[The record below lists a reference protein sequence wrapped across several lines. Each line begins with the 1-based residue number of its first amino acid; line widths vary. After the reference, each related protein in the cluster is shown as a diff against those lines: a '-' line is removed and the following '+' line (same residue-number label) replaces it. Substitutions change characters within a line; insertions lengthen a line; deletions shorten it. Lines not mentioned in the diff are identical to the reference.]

1 MQQSEILLDNSTPD
15 SSQGKS
21 MEALIEKLHDEEDQ
35 NKKHEIYRKIEIAII
50 KGENLNSAGIN
61 YRMRNYFSKIT
72 EPNEFDKSLMKLMLA
87 SGWKVP
93 QDFRELDSLNIKEC
107 PNDFFLQDVE
117 IKIQDYKKTYE
128 TLPIKIEEYHQK
140 EFFNSLEIAFE
151 YLGYCTNSSDR
162 NEVEYNK
169 KNILRIDVNG
179 IKLGFS
185 AIGLYDF
192 LENIELKKSQ
202 EKISFAKFIE
212 KPCGPKKLNFIPD
225 FKSLKEKCIF
235 EKQLTTDENFAK
247 EVLERGMTVR
257 SSIELSRKGSLQNAR
272 SSIESSRRGSFQNFS
287 SVRNSFQESSSRRN
301 SFQESGPNLFKT
313 AQNEKKI
320 LRLEGD
326 KFVIK
331 DPDPTCFS
339 FLKTMFCNCF
349 GKKNQ
354 QQNSGQN
361 QDSRSSSDH
370 SLHPSTSFIS
380 SQNAS
385 AMLDQRGIVLD

>member
-1 MQQSEILLDNSTPD
+1 MQQSEILLDNSAPD
-15 SSQGKS
+15 SSQEKL
-21 MEALIEKLHDEEDQ
+21 MESLIEKLYDEEDR

-50 KGENLNSAGIN
+50 KSENLNSAGIN
-61 YRMRNYFSKIT
+61 YKMRNYFSKIT

-93 QDFRELDSLNIKEC
+93 QDFCELDSLNIKEC
-107 PNDFFLQDVE
+107 QNDFFLQDVE

-128 TLPIKIEEYHQK
+128 TLPIIIEERYQK
-140 EFFNSLEIAFE
+140 EFLESLKIAFE
-151 YLGYCTNSSDR
+151 YLSYCSDSLDR
-162 NEVEYNK
+162 NEAEYNK

-185 AIGLYDF
+185 AIGLNDF
-192 LENIELKKSQ
+192 LKNIELKKGPK
-202 EKISFAKFIE
+202 ELSFAKFIS
-212 KPCGPKKLNFIPD
+212 KLD
-225 FKSLKEKCIF
+225 DKKEKQGLEEDFMFLETRCLLDRQIM
-235 EKQLTTDENFAK
+235 TDPSFSK
-247 EVLERGMTVR
+247 EFIEQGVDVR
-257 SSIELSRKGSLQNAR
+257 SSVEL
-272 SSIESSRRGSFQNFS
+272 SRRGSSQNFS
-287 SVRNSFQESSSRRN
+287 SIRASFQESSSRRN
-301 SFQESGPNLFKT
+301 SFQITNNQG
-313 AQNEKKI
+313 KI
-320 LRLEGD
+320 LKLEGD

-361 QDSRSSSDH
+361 QDSRPSSDH

-380 SQNAS
+380 SANAS
-385 AMLDQRGIVLD
+385 LVFDQRGIILN

>member
-1 MQQSEILLDNSTPD
+1 MQQSEILLDNIVPNSNQKELLE
-15 SSQGKS
+15 SLII
-21 MEALIEKLHDEEDQ
+21 ALSCEENH
-35 NKKHEIYRKIEIAII
+35 NKKPEIYREIEMAII
-50 KGENLNSAGIN
+50 KGENLNSAKTHQA
-61 YRMRNYFSKIT
+61 MTNYFAEIVNPK
-72 EPNEFDKSLMKLMLA
+72 NFDKNLMKLMLS

-93 QDFRELDSLNIKEC
+93 QNFPELDSLNIKEYK
-107 PNDFFLQDVE
+107 NDFFLQDVE

-128 TLPIKIEEYHQK
+128 TSPIMIEERHQK

-151 YLGYCTNSSDR
+151 YLDYCSIPFNQ

-169 KNILRIDVNG
+169 KNMLRIDVNG
-179 IKLGFS
+179 VKLGFS
-185 AIGLYDF
+185 AIGLYNF
-192 LENIELKKSQ
+192 LENIELQKNQ
-202 EKISFAKFIE
+202 EKVSFEKFIE
-212 KPCGPKKLNFIPD
+212 KPRGPKKWNFNPD
-225 FKSLKEKCIF
+225 FNALKEKCIF
-235 EKQLTTDENFAK
+235 EKQLTTNLNFAK
-247 EVLERGMTVR
+247 EVLERGIAVR
-257 SSIELSRKGSLQNAR
+257 SSAELSRRGSLQNAR
-272 SSIESSRRGSFQNFS
+272 SSHESSRRGSLQNFS
-287 SVRNSFQESSSRRN
+287 SMRSSFQESSSRRN
-301 SFQESGPNLFKT
+301 SFQEYLPKIAS
-313 AQNEKKI
+313 NEEKI

-370 SLHPSTSFIS
+370 SLHPSNSFIS
-380 SQNAS
+380 SPNAS

>member
-1 MQQSEILLDNSTPD
+1 M
-15 SSQGKS
+15 
-21 MEALIEKLHDEEDQ
+21 
-35 NKKHEIYRKIEIAII
+35 AII
-50 KGENLNSAGIN
+50 KGENLNSAKTHQA
-61 YRMRNYFSKIT
+61 MTNYFAEIVNPK
-72 EPNEFDKSLMKLMLA
+72 NFDKKLIKLMLT

-93 QDFRELDSLNIKEC
+93 QDFRELDSLNIKEDK
-107 PNDFFLQDVE
+107 NDFFLQDVE

-128 TLPIKIEEYHQK
+128 TSPITIEERYQK
-140 EFFNSLEIAFE
+140 EFFKSLEIAFE

-169 KNILRIDVNG
+169 KNMLRIDVNG
-179 IKLGFS
+179 VKLGFS
-185 AIGLYDF
+185 AIGLYNF
-192 LENIELKKSQ
+192 LENIELKKNQ
-202 EKISFAKFIE
+202 EKISFEKFIE
-212 KPCGPKKLNFIPD
+212 KPYGPKKWNFSPD
-225 FKSLKEKCIF
+225 FNALKEKCIF

-247 EVLERGMTVR
+247 EVLERGIAVR
-257 SSIELSRKGSLQNAR
+257 SSAELSRRGSLQNAR
-272 SSIESSRRGSFQNFS
+272 SSYESSRRGSLQNFS
-287 SVRNSFQESSSRRN
+287 SMRSSFQESSSRRN
-301 SFQESGPNLFKT
+301 SFQEYLPKIAS
-313 AQNEKKI
+313 NEEKI

-370 SLHPSTSFIS
+370 SLHPSNSFIS
-380 SQNAS
+380 SPNVS

>member
-1 MQQSEILLDNSTPD
+1 MQQSEISLDIPATF
-15 SSQGKS
+15 SSQEDSFELLIGKFFL
-21 MEALIEKLHDEEDQ
+21 EENLH
-35 NKKHEIYRKIEIAII
+35 KKNEIYRKIEMAII
-50 KGENLNSAGIN
+50 KNENINSAEIN
-61 YRMRNYFSKIT
+61 QKMADYFSKIT
-72 EPNEFDKSLMKLMLA
+72 EPKNFDKKLIKLMLT

-128 TLPIKIEEYHQK
+128 TSPITIEERYQK
-140 EFFNSLEIAFE
+140 EFFKSLEIAFE

-169 KNILRIDVNG
+169 KNMLRIDVNG
-179 IKLGFS
+179 VKLGFS

-192 LENIELKKSQ
+192 LENIELKKDQ
-202 EKISFAKFIE
+202 EKISFEKFIS
-212 KPCGPKKLNFIPD
+212 KLDN
-225 FKSLKEKCIF
+225 KKEKQGLEEDFMFLETRCLLDRQII
-235 EKQLTTDENFAK
+235 TDPSFSK
-247 EVLERGMTVR
+247 EFIEQGVDVR
-257 SSIELSRKGSLQNAR
+257 SSVEL
-272 SSIESSRRGSFQNFS
+272 SRRGSSQNFS
-287 SVRNSFQESSSRRN
+287 SVRASFQESSSRRN
-301 SFQESGPNLFKT
+301 SFQITNNQG
-313 AQNEKKI
+313 KI
-320 LRLEGD
+320 LKLEGD

-370 SLHPSTSFIS
+370 SLHPSNSFIS
-380 SQNAS
+380 SPNAS
-385 AMLDQRGIVLD
+385 LVFDQRGIILN